1 MSEYGCHID
10 LPEGQH
16 DNCVL
21 DGGNRD
27 DCIYARKYGEEGRN
41 KCGEWKPVKIVESSP
56 SDALSS
62 ANIHIAKLQALVAER
77 DAMLGKRPCQ
87 NSRCNELNAARAL
100 LREVMEYG
108 VKMSLVDDT
117 DVILTNKVRAYLDAC
132 YKPREPT

>member
-56 SDALSS
+56 PDALSA
-62 ANIHIAKLQALVAER
+62 ANARIAKLEALAQQQ
-77 DAMLGKRPCQ
+77 DTWLGKKTCAH
-87 NSRCNELNAARAL
+87 SRCSELNAVRAL
-100 LREVMEYG
+100 LREVLDGRSPDYMENKIRSY
-108 VKMSLVDDT
+108 LAACDT
-117 DVILTNKVRAYLDAC
+117 
-132 YKPREPT
+132 PGEPT